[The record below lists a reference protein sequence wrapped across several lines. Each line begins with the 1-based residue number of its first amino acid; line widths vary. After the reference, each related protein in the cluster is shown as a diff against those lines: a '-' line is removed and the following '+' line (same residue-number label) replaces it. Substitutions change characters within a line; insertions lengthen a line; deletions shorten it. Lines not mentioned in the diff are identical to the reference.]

1 MDEKQY
7 KALTKK
13 PLPKRKPRTLPL
25 PKAKQSYLEADAILT
40 EQLKQHGVGFERQ
53 FQINKTKHCR
63 FDFHIVKKQILIEI
77 EGSPWSGGRRGKLSN
92 KAWNMG
98 RYDEAEERGY
108 YCERFHPNAVKYGY
122 AIAWILH
129 QLKEDVVDGTDQTI
143 STD

>member
-7 KALTKK
+7 KALINKA
-13 PLPKRKPRTLPL
+13 LPKRKPRTLPL

-40 EQLKQHGVGFERQ
+40 EQLQQHGVGFERQ

-63 FDFHIVKKQILIEI
+63 FDFHIVKKRILIEI

-108 YCERFHPNAVKYGY
+108 HCERFDYIAVKYGY
-122 AIAWILH
+122 VIGWMLH
-129 QLKEDVVDGTDQTI
+129 QLKEDAVDGTDQTI

>member
-7 KALTKK
+7 KALTNKV
-13 PLPKRKPRTLPL
+13 LPKRKPRTLPL
-25 PKAKQSYLEADAILT
+25 PKAKQSYLEADEILT

-53 FQINKTKHCR
+53 FQINTTKHCR
-63 FDFHIVKKQILIEI
+63 FDFYIVKKRILIEI

-108 YCERFHPNAVKYGY
+108 RCERFNLIAVKYGF
-122 AIAWILH
+122 AIGWIL
-129 QLKEDVVDGTDQTI
+129 QQCEDVLDGTDQTI